1 MVVFKAS
8 EKLATAYGVAVTMD
22 LMLTTTLFCVYAAAK
37 LNWAR
42 WQILAFALVFGL
54 IEFNF
59 FAVSTRVSNIPH
71 VPAEQRVRVDD
82 LGDPYDHISH
92 VTLNFGFQDDQGVPA
107 GLALAVI
114 TFFTSESGK
123 RLIAFGR
130 DSWREVQKVVW
141 PTRKE
146 TLQTTAFVFAF
157 AVLMALFLWLTDKT
171 LEWALYDLVLGWRR

>member
-92 VTLNFGFQDDQGVPA
+92 VTLNFGFQDDQDVPA
-107 GLALAVI
+107 GLALAVEQGLDASLDDAVYFVSRI
-114 TFFTSESGK
+114 TIHRSDRPGMAQWRK
-123 RLIAFGR
+123 RLFVGLAHNAATPVEYFRLPIGR
-130 DSWREVQKVVW
+130 TVVMGAQV
-141 PTRKE
+141 R
-146 TLQTTAFVFAF
+146 F
-157 AVLMALFLWLTDKT
+157 
-171 LEWALYDLVLGWRR
+171 

>member
-1 MVVFKAS
+1 MAS
-8 EKLATAYGVAVTMD
+8 TQVET
-22 LMLTTTLFCVYAAAK
+22 
-37 LNWAR
+37 
-42 WQILAFALVFGL
+42 
-54 IEFNF
+54 
-59 FAVSTRVSNIPH
+59 VSTGADKARLVVAGLLVVGALAAFYLLS
-71 VPAEQRVRVDD
+71 
-82 LGDPYDHISH
+82 G
-92 VTLNFGFQDDQGVPA
+92 QGAVAQWGGLVA